1 MFKLIKRWWKY
12 LVARA
17 NRHYEQSTDPRV
29 QLEQTMRD
37 AHERDRVLRD
47 QAALVIAGQRQAQAR
62 LDKAI
67 VAYDTAQA
75 SAGQALL
82 LAEQETR
89 RGDVAK
95 AANFSAAA
103 ESFAERL
110 LTLETEI
117 AELERSLL
125 TATNAADQA
134 KAHVQENAQRLVDQ
148 MQRKEALL
156 DELDRTAMQET
167 LNKATAS
174 LGTTIG
180 EDVPTFDEVSKKV
193 HARTYRAE
201 GQAELQ
207 AALASTSLD
216 AKMLEVEKAQRS
228 AAAQARLSE
237 MRLQLG
243 LPVAS
248 PAGELLPP
256 ATPQLRVANDADDR
270 S

>member
-1 MFKLIKRWWKY
+1 
-12 LVARA
+12 
-17 NRHYEQSTDPRV
+17 
-29 QLEQTMRD
+29 
-37 AHERDRVLRD
+37 VLRD
-47 QAALVIAGQRQAQAR
+47 QAALVIANQRQAQAR
-62 LDKAI
+62 LDKA
-67 VAYDTAQA
+67 VSAYEKAQA

-82 LAEQETR
+82 LAEQETH
-89 RGDVAK
+89 RGNAEK
-95 AANFSAAA
+95 ALNFGAAA

-117 AELERSLL
+117 VELERALL
-125 TATNAADQA
+125 NAATAADQA
-134 KAHVQENAQRLVDQ
+134 KAQVAENAQRLVQQ

-180 EDVPTFDEVSKKV
+180 EDVPTFDEVSRKI
-193 HARTYRAE
+193 HARTHRAE

-207 AALASTSLD
+207 AALASTSVD
-216 AKMLEVEKAQRS
+216 TRMLEVEQAQRS
-228 AAAQARLSE
+228 AAAQARLTE

-243 LPVAS
+243 LPVAA

-256 ATPQLRVANDADDR
+256 TPQLRVADDADER
-270 S
+270 P